1 MVPKSISSKGYGV
14 RQRVLGMLALASIV
28 AYLDRV
34 AISTTAP
41 AMMQELG
48 ITPIE
53 MGMVFSAFVLG
64 YVLFEVPGGWMADR
78 IGARSILGRIIVWW
92 SFFTAATGYA
102 WNFVSLVVIRF
113 LFGVGEAGFF
123 PSGSSVIARWFPK
136 RERGRAQ
143 GTILMGSRLGG
154 AFAPA
159 LVVALMAWGGWR
171 QVFLIFA
178 VLGVLWAVVWV
189 WWYRNTPAEH
199 VAVSPKEL
207 AEIREDYSLEDKGAN
222 RVNWWA
228 LSRNGNVWA
237 LSVMYIGYTYGMYFY
252 VTWLPTYLL
261 EARGVGMAAVGLW
274 AGLPLFLGAISVVVG
289 GFLSDVLVRRV
300 GLRWGRRLPGGLGL
314 LLAGLLL
321 LLSVLLENNVAALI
335 AMVASFACADL
346 LLGPAWA
353 TCVDIG
359 EKNAGTVSG
368 CMNSI
373 GHIGGVLSPVVLG
386 WSLQTWGSWTYPLL
400 LTAGFYFLGACLW
413 LVIDPEKTIA
423 LPVSVEAELGLAG
436 KGTELPDRAD

>member
-1 MVPKSISSKGYGV
+1 MFPESIRSKGYGV
-14 RQRVLGMLALASIV
+14 RQCVLAMLALASTV

-53 MGMVFSAFVLG
+53 MGMVFSAFVVG
-64 YVLFEVPGGWMADR
+64 YVLFEVPGGWMSDR
-78 IGARSILGRIIVWW
+78 IGARAILGRIVVWW

-102 WNFVSLVVIRF
+102 WNLTSLVVIRF

-123 PSGSSVIARWFPK
+123 PSCSSAIARWFPK

-159 LVVALMAWGGWR
+159 LVVALMTWGGWR

-178 VLGVLWAVVWV
+178 ALGVLWAIVWV

-199 VAVSPKEL
+199 GAVSPKEL
-207 AEIREDYSLEDKGAN
+207 AEIHEDYSLENKEAN

-228 LSRNGNVWA
+228 LLRNGNVWA

-261 EARGVGMAAVGLW
+261 EARGVRMAAVGLW

-321 LLSVLLENNVAALI
+321 LISVLLENNVAALI

-400 LTAGFYFLGACLW
+400 LMSGFYFLSACLW

-436 KGTELPDRAD
+436 KETELPDRAD